1 MTALTDERRAELAA
15 YCRRDELSPDDELLL
30 TQAYLSAV
38 AYMDAAGVSEPAD
51 SGRKAAYDL
60 CVNYLVADAMDRRA
74 REVSGAFA
82 ENRSFRLLMNQLKQS
97 EPVPDSGTGGEGAA
111 SVH

>member
-30 TQAYLSAV
+30 TQTYLSAV
-38 AYMDAAGVSEPAD
+38 AYMDVAGVSEPAD
-51 SGRKAAYDL
+51 SGRKATYDL

-74 REVSGAFA
+74 REVSGSSA
-82 ENRSFRLLMNQLKQS
+82 ENRTFRLLLNQLKQS
-97 EPVPDSGTGGEGAA
+97 EPVPESGTGG
-111 SVH
+111 

>member
-1 MTALTDERRAELAA
+1 MAALTDERRAELAA

-30 TQAYLSAV
+30 TQTYLSAA
-38 AYMDAAGVSEPAD
+38 AYMDAAGVSEPSD

-74 REVSGAFA
+74 REVSGTFT
-82 ENRSFRLLMNQLKQS
+82 ENRSFRLLLNQLKQS
-97 EPVPDSGTGGEGAA
+97 EPVPDSGTGG
-111 SVH
+111 

>member
-1 MTALTDERRAELAA
+1 MAALTDERRAELAA

-30 TQAYLSAV
+30 TQTYLSAA

-51 SGRKAAYDL
+51 SGRKATYDL

-74 REVSGAFA
+74 REVSGSSA
-82 ENRSFRLLMNQLKQS
+82 ENRSFRLLLNQLKQS
-97 EPVPDSGTGGEGAA
+97 EPVPESGTGG
-111 SVH
+111 

>member
-1 MTALTDERRAELAA
+1 MAALTDERRAELAA

-30 TQAYLSAV
+30 TQTYLSAA

-51 SGRKAAYDL
+51 SGRKATYDL

-74 REVSGAFA
+74 REVSGSSA
-82 ENRSFRLLMNQLKQS
+82 ENRSFRLLLNQLKQS
-97 EPVPDSGTGGEGAA
+97 EPVPELGTGG
-111 SVH
+111 

>member
-1 MTALTDERRAELAA
+1 MAALTDERRAELAA

-30 TQAYLSAV
+30 TQTYLSAA

-51 SGRKAAYDL
+51 SGRKATYDL

-74 REVSGAFA
+74 WEVSGSSA
-82 ENRSFRLLMNQLKQS
+82 ENRSFRLLLNQLKQS
-97 EPVPDSGTGGEGAA
+97 EPVPESGTGG
-111 SVH
+111 

>member
-15 YCRRDELSPDDELLL
+15 YCRMDELSPDDELLL
-30 TQAYLSAV
+30 TQAYLSAA

-74 REVSGAFA
+74 REVSGACS
-82 ENRSFRLLMNQLKQS
+82 ENRSFRRLMNQLKQS

-111 SVH
+111 HVH

>member
-1 MTALTDERRAELAA
+1 MAALTDERRAELAA

-30 TQAYLSAV
+30 TQTYLSAA

-51 SGRKAAYDL
+51 SGRKATYDL

-74 REVSGAFA
+74 GRYPAPARKTGASGCC
-82 ENRSFRLLMNQLKQS
+82 STS
-97 EPVPDSGTGGEGAA
+97 
-111 SVH
+111 